1 VSERDARERGEK
13 EDELQRRIVD
23 LELRF
28 MRHEK
33 LTDELNGVVIEQ
45 QRAIDRLV
53 AEVRTLR
60 EQVLS
65 GAEAAPKDERPPH
78 Y

>member
-1 VSERDARERGEK
+1 MNDRA
-13 EDELQRRIVD
+13 ELERRIVD

-28 MRHEK
+28 MQQEK
-33 LTDELNGVVIEQ
+33 LSEELSQVIADQ

-53 AEVRTLR
+53 GEVRTLR
-60 EQVLS
+60 EQVIA
-65 GAEAAPKDERPPH
+65 GAEAGPKDERPPH

>member
-1 VSERDARERGEK
+1 M
-13 EDELQRRIVD
+13 D

-28 MRHEK
+28 MQQEK
-33 LTDELNGVVIEQ
+33 LTEELNEVIVEQ
-45 QRAIDRLV
+45 QRAIDRL
-53 AEVRTLR
+53 AQELRALR
-60 EQVLS
+60 EQILA

>member
-1 VSERDARERGEK
+1 VNERA
-13 EDELQRRIVD
+13 ELERRIVD

-28 MRHEK
+28 MQQEK
-33 LTDELNGVVIEQ
+33 LSEELSQVIADQ

-53 AEVRTLR
+53 GEVRTLR
-60 EQVLS
+60 EQVIA
-65 GAEAAPKDERPPH
+65 GAEPGPKDERPPH